1 MNLEIKAVHFAL
13 KNDSK
18 EYLEKKLAKVRNAEA
33 HIIDLLVTLGKDA
46 KDYEAEATINF
57 RWGVSSHV
65 KERDV
70 ELSAAIDRLVDA
82 LVAKINKEKDKYQEK
97 RT

>member
-1 MNLEIKAVHFAL
+1 MNLEIKAVHFTL
-13 KNDSK
+13 KDDSK
-18 EYLEKKLAKVRNAEA
+18 EYLKKKLAKIHNAET
-33 HIIDLLVTLGKDA
+33 HIVDLLVTVNKDA

-57 RWGVSSHV
+57 RWGVASHV

-82 LVAKINKEKDKYQEK
+82 LVAKINKEKEKYQEK
-97 RT
+97 RG